1 MLCPQPRGVLSTM
14 VRASLL
20 RRAEL
25 DPDVLARQA
34 DEVPSED
41 LLRDGD
47 VQLALWMLYELHFGG
62 FDDVSGDLEWDPGLL
77 RARGVLERRLEGDLR
92 RRAHDR
98 VQEALDA
105 EGALPERIFD
115 MVAADDGPRL
125 AAYLHRR
132 ATATQIAEF
141 LRERTIFHLKESDPQ
156 SLVLARVGG
165 RAKTALAELL
175 HDEFGAGRPE
185 RLHATMFA
193 DGLAG
198 AGLDSSSAPTS
209 TRCRAPRSRSTTP
222 CPCSPC
228 TAGSAAPPSA
238 ISRPSRR
245 PARRPRAGS
254 PPGSGGWA
262 CPSWCGLL
270 RRARRGRT
278 PCRAARSAR
287 HLRGAEWKQ
296 GPRIKGGRAPR
307 GRPPA
312 CSSTASPAA
321 SCSTAVAGLEHG
333 RTGPVARV
341 AWSRGPVHRPARRT
355 TWSPDAGLCPGGPML
370 LRGVQRR
377 APTTTA
383 DLHGGDPA
391 SHHHLHVRPAPS
403 GEPWCD
409 GTHKA
414 VRSTRRD

>member
-34 DEVPSED
+34 DAVPSED

-77 RARGVLERRLEGDLR
+77 RARGELERRLEGDLR

-105 EGALPERIFD
+105 EGTLPERIFD

-132 ATATQIAEF
+132 ATAAQIAEF

-175 HDEFGAGRPE
+175 YDEFGAGRPE

-198 AGLDSSSAPTS
+198 AGLDSSYGAYIDQVSG
-209 TRCRAPRSRSTTP
+209 TTLAVNNAM
-222 CPCSPC
+222 SLF
-228 TAGSAAPPSA
+228 TLH
-238 ISRPSRR
+238 RR
-245 PARRPRAGS
+245 
-254 PPGSGGWA
+254 
-262 CPSWCGLL
+262 
-270 RRARRGRT
+270 
-278 PCRAARSAR
+278 
-287 HLRGAEWKQ
+287 LRGAAMGHLAAFEATSSVPSRKIAAGIRRVGMPDVVAAYFDEHVEADAVHEQLAVRTICGAMVEEEPHLEADVLLGVATCLLLDGIAGGELLDRWQ
-296 GPRIKGGRAPR
+296 ASGRAD
-307 GRPPA
+307 
-312 CSSTASPAA
+312 
-321 SCSTAVAGLEHG
+321 
-333 RTGPVARV
+333 GPVAQV
-341 AWSRGPVHRPARRT
+341 AS
-355 TWSPDAGLCPGGPML
+355 
-370 LRGVQRR
+370 
-377 APTTTA
+377 
-383 DLHGGDPA
+383 
-391 SHHHLHVRPAPS
+391 
-403 GEPWCD
+403 
-409 GTHKA
+409 
-414 VRSTRRD
+414 